1 MEQRRSK
8 SIVQEE
14 SFRFAV
20 KILQYTRRQ
29 RQGSPTQVLFKHA
42 LRSGTSIG
50 ANVEEALGGQSRKD
64 FVAKLAIA
72 AKEARETTYWLRLI
86 KETQPH
92 DLQEL
97 TSLLDECNSLVRML
111 NSIILTTRNK
121 SRHSQ
126 PPDNSELRTQN
137 SELETLPGNPDL
149 RTQNSELHSNS
160 EPKTQNSSPIHV
172 HYFLNL
178 AAEGFVTPEHA
189 QEILPAEL

>member
-1 MEQRRSK
+1 LQISSGLEGRSLEVEQRRSK

-20 KILQYTRRQ
+20 NIVQYTRRQ
-29 RQGSPTQVLFKHA
+29 RQGSPTQVLFKQA

-111 NSIILTTRNK
+111 NSIILTTQHRTQK
-121 SRHSQ
+121 
-126 PPDNSELRTQN
+126 SELSGNSKLGTQN
-137 SELETLPGNPDL
+137 SGVLISGILAPHNP
-149 RTQNSELHSNS
+149 
-160 EPKTQNSSPIHV
+160 
-172 HYFLNL
+172 
-178 AAEGFVTPEHA
+178 
-189 QEILPAEL
+189 